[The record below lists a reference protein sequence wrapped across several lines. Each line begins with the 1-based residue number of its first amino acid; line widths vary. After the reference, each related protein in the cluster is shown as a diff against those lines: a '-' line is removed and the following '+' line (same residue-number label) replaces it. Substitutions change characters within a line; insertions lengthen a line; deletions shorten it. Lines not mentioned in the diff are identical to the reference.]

1 MPANVEKE
9 ILLMIDPK
17 APPLLLKSNDAAR
30 YCGCSP
36 RTWRTWDALGYTPMP
51 VYVGTAKYWSSA
63 ELADWVAMG
72 CPEREDWEY
81 YREGQVKSSQNLSRR
96 S

>member
-1 MPANVEKE
+1 MLDELKKSSRYPAV
-9 ILLMIDPK
+9 
-17 APPLLLKSNDAAR
+17 AQPLLLKSNDAAR

-51 VYVGTAKYWSSA
+51 VYVGKAKFWSST
-63 ELADWVAMG
+63 ELADWVARG

-81 YREGQVKSSQNLSRR
+81 YREGQLKSGQKLARR
-96 S
+96 P